1 MRGDLVYKTHENP
14 APAATP
20 AADGEDPWAG
30 WHSWCD
36 ERADA
41 RIEAAFDGWM
51 TEVLAGALAM
61 KADQLRDEIV
71 AALAKRDKEIAE
83 LRGKLDMLTSLLTKG
98 ASADIVSLPGARKQ
112 HA

>member
-1 MRGDLVYKTHENP
+1 MRDDLVYKTHENN
-14 APAATP
+14 AP

-30 WHSWCD
+30 WHRWCD

-51 TEVLAGALAM
+51 TEVLARALAM
-61 KADQLRDEIV
+61 KADQLRDEV
-71 AALAKRDKEIAE
+71 AAALAKRDKEIAE
-83 LRGKLDMLTSLLTKG
+83 LKGRVDALTSMLTKG
-98 ASADIVSLPGARKQ
+98 ADVVPLPGRK